1 MLRSLTL
8 GKIWNNKTK
17 IKQTKNIKDH
27 FPSGPGVKSPP
38 CNARDASSIPGG
50 GTKTPHSIPQSST
63 TAEACTPQLVCVLQQ
78 KDPTWCKE
86 GPACATKTLGSKVN
100 KSSYIH
106 RMYLCVCVCI
116 YIYIAIVNFRKLK
129 ILLKNWTFIYLDST
143 LSYSRTTVKI

>member
-1 MLRSLTL
+1 MFDKLLSCALFSVLEGYRSAQNMCPALLQFIFQIGNSHDT
-8 GKIWNNKTK
+8 KHNTNKTK

-78 KDPTWCKE
+78 KDPT
-86 GPACATKTLGSKVN
+86 
-100 KSSYIH
+100 
-106 RMYLCVCVCI
+106 
-116 YIYIAIVNFRKLK
+116 
-129 ILLKNWTFIYLDST
+129 
-143 LSYSRTTVKI
+143 

>member
-50 GTKTPHSIPQSST
+50 GTKTPHDKKQLSLQAT
-63 TAEACTPQLVCVLQQ
+63 TSEI
-78 KDPTWCKE
+78 TWLKKILE
-86 GPACATKTLGSKVN
+86 SATKTQSSQTN
-100 KSSYIH
+100 K
-106 RMYLCVCVCI
+106 
-116 YIYIAIVNFRKLK
+116 F
-129 ILLKNWTFIYLDST
+129 
-143 LSYSRTTVKI
+143 